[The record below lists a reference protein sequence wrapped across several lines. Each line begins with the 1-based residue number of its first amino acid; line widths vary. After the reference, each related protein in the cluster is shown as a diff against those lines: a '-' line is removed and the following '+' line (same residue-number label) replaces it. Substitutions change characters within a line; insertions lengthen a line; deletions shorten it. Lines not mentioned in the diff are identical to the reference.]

1 MGVQTQVAHG
11 GLDDRTGR
19 VAGRDPQGAGGQ
31 GLATRMR
38 LAFLPVDS
46 NARLQQTVGQDV
58 AVDRGV
64 IDQPA
69 SAARALDLAG
79 RRSHDVGDALGRSL
93 EAVEDAVELD
103 PHLQRQRIAGGVIG
117 QGGRT
122 ARILQVVRVVLRLE
136 HVQHVRA
143 IGLGR
148 LHHIGTCRIG
158 LAADGE
164 GARGAIHVHARLDQA
179 VEEGDGVG
187 QVGLIGRDDIAARIA
202 TRRIAQHLVIEGRI
216 DAATAG
222 VLARRLDQSL
232 DAGRRDAPGVG
243 IALVDGVLAHAP
255 DVEQQPVL
263 VARGVVQH
271 GAVDRLRVL
280 DRLGEMPGLGRDRHG
295 QVVAGQLVLRDQADL
310 ARRRVAGDLGQQADG
325 VVEVGDG
332 ALHPVVPG
340 RIAGAAAHGRA
351 GLALFDQAAVHGRA
365 DFRQGAHDQRV
376 VVVVKRVAE
385 GRHEDHRPGG
395 RRLVVVVD
403 DLREPLAEELAVD
416 VGRLGHGRQVV
427 VAVVIVADVLLVQDR
442 DRGELALQRVRV
454 AHVPVGDQ
462 LHPVRV
468 QRREQDDG
476 VIQNAQGLGVLGGQ
490 PFMHGGDQGLGRDGL
505 GRVQTA
511 VDPDHGLALG
521 GHGAGFVFGDA
532 FSLGEAT
539 RDLLIAVQVGQVL
552 RRRDDGDILGA
563 ALGGLAD
570 LDQLHPVRLAGQ
582 GLQIGFPLGV
592 VDQVIVG
599 PDVEPEGFAWRG
611 DVRPGRRGGYGDR
624 LLGQRRLIGQSAG
637 AGQGQGGE
645 THRKSSGERGLDH
658 SVPAY
663 GFTGCAGRQGRRLYD
678 AADGADVHA

>member
-1 MGVQTQVAHG
+1 M
-11 GLDDRTGR
+11 
-19 VAGRDPQGAGGQ
+19 
-31 GLATRMR
+31 
-38 LAFLPVDS
+38 
-46 NARLQQTVGQDV
+46 
-58 AVDRGV
+58 
-64 IDQPA
+64 
-69 SAARALDLAG
+69 
-79 RRSHDVGDALGRSL
+79 
-93 EAVEDAVELD
+93 
-103 PHLQRQRIAGGVIG
+103 
-117 QGGRT
+117 
-122 ARILQVVRVVLRLE
+122 RVVLRLE
-136 HVQHVRA
+136 HVQHVRT

-148 LHHIGTCRIG
+148 LHHIRAGGIG
-158 LAADGE
+158 LVADGE
-164 GARGAIHVHARLDQA
+164 GARGAVHVHARLDQA

-187 QVGLIGRDDIAARIA
+187 QVGLIRRDDIAARIA
-202 TRRIAQHLVIEGRI
+202 PRRIAQHLLIEGRI
-216 DAATAG
+216 DAATTG
-222 VLARRLDQSL
+222 DGGLTLSRFDQSL

-271 GAVDRLRVL
+271 GAVDRLRVF

-325 VVEVGDG
+325 VVEVGNG
-332 ALHPVVPG
+332 AFHPVVPC

-351 GLALFDQAAVHGRA
+351 GLALFDQAAVHGCA
-365 DFRQGAHDQRV
+365 DFRQGAHDQGV

-476 VIQNAQGLGVLGGQ
+476 VVQDAQGLGVFRRQ

-521 GHGAGFVFGDA
+521 GHGAGLFFGDA

-563 ALGGLAD
+563 ALGRLAD

-592 VDQVIVG
+592 VDQVVVG
-599 PDVEPEGFAWRG
+599 ADRVAEGFLRRG
-611 DVRPGRRGGYGDR
+611 D
-624 LLGQRRLIGQSAG
+624 A
-637 AGQGQGGE
+637 
-645 THRKSSGERGLDH
+645 
-658 SVPAY
+658 
-663 GFTGCAGRQGRRLYD
+663 
-678 AADGADVHA
+678 